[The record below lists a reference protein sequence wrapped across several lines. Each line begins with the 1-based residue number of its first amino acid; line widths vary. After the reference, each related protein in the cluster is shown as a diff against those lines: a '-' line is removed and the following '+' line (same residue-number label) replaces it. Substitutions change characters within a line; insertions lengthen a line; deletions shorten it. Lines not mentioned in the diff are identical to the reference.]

1 MDSIPGPPGR
11 VTVRSPEGVGL
22 EFEIAGPALRMAAYA
37 LDLVLVVLVAAAV
50 FITAI
55 LVLPLFPVIQAQLA
69 AIGAQLSDARDAVL
83 VPVFVLVY
91 VLMSFSEL
99 LYFGLWETLS
109 GGRTPGK
116 YLMRLR
122 VVGIDG
128 QPLEPKAA
136 LLRNALRVVDALPA
150 SYLCGLVAMVASRTG
165 QRLGDHAAGTWVI
178 RTDRNERPEE
188 IAFTP
193 GLEPL
198 PLSRAQLAKLGSREI
213 VLLRAT
219 LRRLPHIPA
228 QQQRDLISPVLSAL
242 CQRLA
247 IDIASVHEPAV
258 FLEQLLLASHV
269 SHGLR
274 SRR

>member
-1 MDSIPGPPGR
+1 MDSIPGPVGR
-11 VTVRSPEGVGL
+11 VTVRSPEGVEL

-55 LVLPLFPVIQAQLA
+55 LVLPLLPFIQAQLA
-69 AIGAQLSDARDAVL
+69 AIGAQLSDPRNAMRVL
-83 VPVFVLVY
+83 LPLFVLLY

-99 LYFGLWETLS
+99 LYFGLWEALS
-109 GGRTPGK
+109 RGRTPGK

-122 VVGIDG
+122 VVGVDG

-136 LLRNALRVVDALPA
+136 LLRNALRIVDALPA
-150 SYLCGLVAMVASRTG
+150 WYLCGLVAMVASRTG

-178 RTDRNERPEE
+178 RTDRNERPQD

-198 PLSRAQLAKLGSREI
+198 SLSRAQLARLGSREI

-219 LRRLPHIPA
+219 LRRLPDIPA
-228 QQQRDLISPVLSAL
+228 QQQGDLIAPVLSAL
-242 CQRLA
+242 CKRLA
-247 IDIASVHEPAV
+247 IDVASVHEPAR
-258 FLEQLLLASHV
+258 FLEQVLLASEM
-269 SHGLR
+269 SR